1 MNPITMRVIKTEELH
16 FINKLDKNGMKINI
30 GNQYAYNVQYSAENL
45 CRGEFTAEVFSKQNP
60 EQFSIKIVQQATF
73 SYDPALSK
81 EEIHRLTYK
90 EIFPYVRAAITG
102 VTAGAGIPPIY
113 IPYVDTVSYTHLGI
127 ALGQSGAQIVVVVL
141 NNAELVGKK
150 DQLGVF
156 EK

>member
-1 MNPITMRVIKTEELH
+1 MRTGILGCAGKEREKTKNPITMRRDKTEELH

-113 IPYVDTVSYTHLGI
+113 IPYVDI
-127 ALGQSGAQIVVVVL
+127 AGQDIYRI
-141 NNAELVGKK
+141 ELPGK
-150 DQLGVF
+150 V
-156 EK
+156 